1 MALGTRSLK
10 KGELVVILG
19 EIYRNRETGT
29 LVLQRDDVS
38 KFLYAQDGQLIF
50 AASNAAED
58 KFTEIL
64 VQKGKLTADQLAI
77 AMEKKEGRTIGRTLV
92 EMGFL
97 ASSDLLEA
105 LIDQMRKVAVST
117 ANWAAGRAVFKAGVL
132 PQNLAKLPVSTPRFI
147 IDTAL
152 AVEDR
157 EWAASAL
164 GQLEA
169 PLTISQAEKDVLSAV
184 TLTKQESGLVE
195 HVDGQ
200 KNAREICETTAVDL
214 FTGARFLIGLSQLG
228 LVHLKQVMAPTPP
241 SRHAR
246 EKVEIGFLDEA
257 APPEPPE
264 LPNREAP
271 PAAGGDASG
280 TDPGGLPFEAG
291 TGDGASLTSSGEP
304 PAGGPEPDRGGART
318 KPASGS
324 LFPDLIFPDEDKK
337 GATGDS
343 GDMAED
349 GDETAP
355 KDGSRRWIF
364 ILAAAVVVAA
374 CAGAAVW
381 YFFLRE
387 TPYVPME
394 ASRPAHTKMAEKVPS
409 EKTPEAQPKA
419 EASPEA
425 TGETAGARAAA
436 PPAAGPTGTTPAART
451 APAPTPRRSS
461 PPSAPPA
468 AGNPA
473 DQGRTLLAQGRYKE
487 AALAFQS
494 AVRASSDR
502 FAIDVEVACQPETIQ
517 KDFAESGGDHRYMI
531 LPYDLH
537 GRACFR
543 VIWGLYG
550 TRAEAEQALKTMPPF
565 FLQNASPRVASRPR

>member
-50 AASNAAED
+50 AASNASED

-157 EWAASAL
+157 EWAASSL

-184 TLTKQESGLVE
+184 TLSEQESALVE
-195 HVDGQ
+195 HVDGR
-200 KNAREICETTAVDL
+200 KNARQICEATAADL

-241 SRHAR
+241 SRHTR

-257 APPEPPE
+257 GTQDAPE
-264 LPNREAP
+264 LPNPKAP
-271 PAAGGDASG
+271 VASG
-280 TDPGGLPFEAG
+280 AGPGGLPFASDGEE
-291 TGDGASLTSSGEP
+291 GASLSFPEESPVEELDHDP
-304 PAGGPEPDRGGART
+304 GGPKT

-337 GATGDS
+337 AGAGESRDL
-343 GDMAED
+343 A
-349 GDETAP
+349 DEGEETVHEG
-355 KDGSRRWIF
+355 GSRRWIL
-364 ILAAAVVVAA
+364 ILVAAFVVVA

-394 ASRPAHTKMAEKVPS
+394 TGRPARMRMASKAARAKPPGEPPKAAPS
-409 EKTPEAQPKA
+409 EAADETPGSRTVKP
-419 EASPEA
+419 P
-425 TGETAGARAAA
+425 AAA
-436 PPAAGPTGTTPAART
+436 PADTPAPTGTAQAPKPGRT
-451 APAPTPRRSS
+451 S
-461 PPSAPPA
+461 PPSAEPA
-468 AGNPA
+468 SKNPG
-473 DQGRTLLAQGRYKE
+473 DQGRMLLVQGRYKE

-494 AVRASSDR
+494 AVAASSDR

-543 VIWGLYG
+543 VLWGLYK
-550 TRAEAEQALKTMPPF
+550 TRAEAEQALKAMPPF
-565 FLQNASPRVASRPR
+565 FLQNASPRVAPRPR